1 MLNVTQVRRPK
12 TVGNTTPITTAIA
25 SDAVAVDDLIRSEG
39 YSVEIQGITTG
50 TVQVQSTIDG
60 VTWTQEGSNITAN
73 GRVNITSANLTA
85 IRLNVTVATAVSI
98 TFVVAGKQA
107 IIPGL

>member
-1 MLNVTQVRRPK
+1 MLNRTEVRRPK
-12 TVGNTTPITTAIA
+12 VIGNTTPITTAIA
-25 SDAVAVDDLIRSEG
+25 SDAVAVDDFIRSEG
-39 YSVEIQGITTG
+39 YSVEILGITTG

-60 VTWTQEGSNITAN
+60 TNWTQEGSNVTAN

-85 IRLNVTVATAVSI
+85 IRLNVTVATTVSI

-107 IIPGL
+107 IVAGL